1 MNDFRP
7 HRMKWTPERWK
18 RADALVEALLDLDA
32 DARTAYLDAHCTD
45 AGLRA
50 DVEALLAQEPEART
64 LFQQDVRHFALPLVP
79 DAPEAALPYE
89 QIGPYRLVEAIGR
102 GGMGTVYR
110 AERADGAFEQ
120 QVAIKIVHQYLSA
133 DTLRRFHAER
143 HILARLQ
150 HPSIARLLDGGQT
163 SDDRPFFVLEYVDGQ
178 PITTYAERQG
188 LSVDDRLNLFIQVCE
203 AVRYAHQ
210 NLVVHRDL
218 KPSNILVTP
227 EGRVKLLDFGIA
239 KLLDEGEV
247 LPMTA
252 PLTQEGSRW
261 LTPDYASPEQVK
273 GEAITTASDVYQ
285 LGVLLY
291 ELLTGRRP
299 YQLPERLRHEAAR
312 IILETQPERPSTA
325 VTKVQTG
332 TPTTTALDPTRLR
345 RRLQGDLDVMV
356 LTALRKEPTRRYASA
371 EALALDLQ
379 RHLDGL
385 PVQARPD
392 SLGYRAR
399 KFVQRNRLGVGVAA
413 VILLAALG
421 AAGAILDQSRQ
432 VRDERDR
439 AEAALAFMNELF
451 KSANPEHGVED
462 ETNRTDVTVREA
474 LQLASNRV
482 QRELGDQ
489 PMVQTTVAGMVA
501 RNLYGLG
508 DSTAADAIAYWG
520 DLTDQHADPFSKD
533 ARGALIFR
541 SHLLRNAGDYAAAE
555 SLMAMVIDRA
565 ERSADAT
572 VGELASAYNDMAGI
586 YFYQGRPAEDRF
598 RYYRKAIALYR
609 TDSTYAGD
617 VATISANMADALPH
631 DAPEKEALVRET
643 IAIWERIRPADHPDI
658 ALGYYHLARVEMAK
672 GDTALGL
679 AYSARNVAMNDAAY
693 GADNNTALFF
703 KRRHA
708 DLLYSNGRRAESVPI
723 FRDILSQQQQA
734 EVPDLTEIAS
744 TMQSL
749 AKALPQT
756 PAGDAERLDLFA
768 SASALFRD
776 AKGPNDYRVAVPL
789 VSAANTLHRLGRNAE
804 AVAATDRAMA
814 ILPHT
819 LGPEHD
825 LLLFTR
831 FRRATALL
839 GDGQRAVGQA
849 ELTDV
854 CDTFARLERTDQVA
868 MCEEA
873 QAEYAD

>member
-1 MNDFRP
+1 
-7 HRMKWTPERWK
+7 MKWTPERWK

-45 AGLRA
+45 AALRA

-64 LFQQDVRHFALPLVP
+64 LFQQDVLHFALPLVP
-79 DAPEAALPYE
+79 AAPEAALPYE
-89 QIGPYRLVEAIGR
+89 HIGPYRLVEAIGR

-110 AERADGAFEQ
+110 AERADGTFEQ

-150 HPSIARLLDGGQT
+150 HPRIARLLDGGQT
-163 SDDRPFFVLEYVDGQ
+163 PDDRPFFVLEYVDGQ
-178 PITTYAERQG
+178 PITTYAEQPG
-188 LSVDDRLNLFIQVCE
+188 LSVDDRLTLFIQVCE

-227 EGRVKLLDFGIA
+227 EGHVKLLDFGIA
-239 KLLDEGEV
+239 KLLDEGEG
-247 LPMTA
+247 LPMTT
-252 PLTQEGSRW
+252 LITQDGSRW

-299 YQLPERLRHEAAR
+299 YQLSERLRHEAAR

-332 TPTTTALDPTRLR
+332 TATTALDPTRLR

-356 LTALRKEPTRRYASA
+356 LTALRKEPERRYASA
-371 EALALDLQ
+371 EALALDLK

-385 PVQARPD
+385 PVQARRD
-392 SLGYRAR
+392 TLGYRTR

-413 VILLAALG
+413 VVLIAALG
-421 AAGAILDQSRQ
+421 AVWAILDQSRQ

-439 AEAALAFMNELF
+439 AEAALAFMGELF
-451 KSANPEHGVED
+451 ASANPSHGVED
-462 ETNRTDVTVREA
+462 VTNRTDITVVEA
-474 LQLASNRV
+474 LQIASNRV

-501 RNLYGLG
+501 RNLYDFN
-508 DSTAADAIAYWG
+508 DSTAAQAIAYWG
-520 DLTDQHADPFSKD
+520 ELADQHADPLSNE

-565 ERSADAT
+565 ERGTDVS
-572 VGELASAYNDMAGI
+572 VGDLASAYNDMAGI

-598 RYYRKAIALYR
+598 PYYRKAIALYR

-617 VATISANMADALPH
+617 VATISANMANALP
-631 DAPEKEALVRET
+631 DDDPEKEQLVRE
-643 IAIWERIRPADHPDI
+643 AVEIWERIRPADHPDI

-672 GDTALGL
+672 GDTTLGFAHSL
-679 AYSARNVAMNDAAY
+679 RSAEMHEAAY
-693 GADNNTALFF
+693 GRGHYWTLFF
-703 KRRHA
+703 ARRHA
-708 DLLYSNGRRAESVPI
+708 DLLYGNGRRAESVPV
-723 FRDILSQQQQA
+723 FRDILAQQQRA
-734 EVPDLTEIAS
+734 EVPGLTEIAS

-756 PAGDAERLDLFA
+756 PAGDEERLGLFA
-768 SASALFRD
+768 SASDLFRD

-789 VSAANTLHRLGRNAE
+789 ISAANTLHRVGRHAE
-804 AVAATDRAMA
+804 AVSATDRALA

-819 LGPEHD
+819 LGPED
-825 LLLFTR
+825 NLMLFTR

-839 GDGQRAVGQA
+839 GAGQRAQGEA
-849 ELTDV
+849 ALADV
-854 CDTFARLERTDQVA
+854 CGTFARLERGDQVG

-873 QAEYAD
+873 KDEYAITTD